1 MWHIILKNKMYCVKA
16 RTAALLFVAGLK
28 RRFLSSSSAL
38 SHVDLAGKVVQVDVS
53 TKVRRAEAACRVDL
67 PRDVFDLLKR
77 NKLKKGDVLS
87 TARVAGIQAS
97 KQTALL
103 IPLCHAI
110 NLEHSQLFQQVTL
123 SLDDQLS
130 CVNITSAVTC
140 TGKTG
145 VEMEALTACSVAALC
160 IYDMCKAISQ
170 DIRVQ
175 NLRLLVKTG
184 GQTDF
189 RRVEADETITPQGD
203 LI

>member
-53 TKVRRAEAACRVDL
+53 TKAIAVRRAEAACRVDL

-77 NKLKKGDVLS
+77 NKLK
-87 TARVAGIQAS
+87 
-97 KQTALL
+97 
-103 IPLCHAI
+103 
-110 NLEHSQLFQQVTL
+110 LFQQVTL